1 MFPGYSTDRIDSL
14 YHVVVCDSDRVANVY
29 SYVFAG
35 VRLLTRNTTK
45 PKMGKRGPPKRQV
58 NSVFTIKT
66 LLKCRNLPDCSKTMN
81 AHIQT

>member
-14 YHVVVCDSDRVANVY
+14 YHVVVWDSDRVANVY
-29 SYVFAG
+29 SYVFSG

-58 NSVFTIKT
+58 TSVFYHQDSS
-66 LLKCRNLPDCSKTMN
+66 RES
-81 AHIQT
+81 